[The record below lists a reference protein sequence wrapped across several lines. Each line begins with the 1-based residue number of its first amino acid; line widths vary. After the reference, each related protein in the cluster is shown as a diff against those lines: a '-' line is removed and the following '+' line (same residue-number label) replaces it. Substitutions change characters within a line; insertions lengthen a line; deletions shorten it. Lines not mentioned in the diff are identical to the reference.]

1 MMRSII
7 EKELREI
14 IGSARFAITF
24 GVCSLL
30 IVLSFYIGAENYRT
44 LVRQHEA
51 AKRENLRQM
60 EGLTDWF
67 AVQQHRIFLPPQPL
81 ATLVTGVSNDIGRT
95 IEVRGRG
102 ELAADGSRFNEDP
115 IFAVFR
121 FLDLDFIFQIV
132 LSLFAILFAYD
143 AICGE
148 KERGTLKL
156 SFANPVRKETYI
168 LGKLFGSYLALALP
182 LLAPILAGCV
192 LLLAMGVPMSADEW
206 ARLGLI
212 VAAGLLYFGV
222 YLAVS
227 VFVSSVSRRSS
238 SAFLM
243 LLVIWILT
251 VLVLPRTAVLV
262 AGRAVD
268 VPSVD
273 EVASQKN
280 RYSAQLWADDR
291 KAMAEFRPS
300 ADKDNMEQTMSQ
312 FNEFM
317 QKIADER
324 DTKLQEFSGRLNEER
339 ENRQRGQRQ
348 AALGLARVSPSAVFS
363 LAVSSLAGTSLT
375 LERAYKDA
383 AASYQ
388 RSYAA
393 FMKEKTGMLVG
404 GRVMMWRTVEDGES
418 KKPEPINPNDL
429 PEFAFQPPSL
439 AAVVGDSVL
448 DLGLLMLFTIV
459 FFFGS
464 YLAFLRY
471 DVR

>member
-7 EKELREI
+7 EKELRET
-14 IGSARFAITF
+14 IGSAKFAITF

-30 IVLSFYIGAENYRT
+30 IVLSFYIGAQNYT
-44 LVRQHEA
+44 SLVRQHEA

-102 ELAADGSRFNEDP
+102 ELTADDSRFNEDP

-156 SFANPVRKETYI
+156 SFANAVRKETYI
-168 LGKLFGSYLALALP
+168 LGKLAGSYLALAIP
-182 LLAPILAGCV
+182 LLVPIAAGCA
-192 LLLAMGVPMSADEW
+192 LLRILGIPMTGDEW
-206 ARLGLI
+206 VRLGLI
-212 VAAGLLYFGV
+212 VGAGFL
-222 YLAVS
+222 YLAVFLAIS
-227 VFVSSVSRRSS
+227 VFVSGMTRRSS

-268 VPSVD
+268 VPGVD
-273 EVASQKN
+273 EIASQKSRFN
-280 RYSAQLWADDR
+280 AQLWADDR

-300 ADKDNMEQTMSQ
+300 APKDSMEQTMAQ
-312 FNEFM
+312 FNQFM

-324 DTKLQEFSGRLNEER
+324 DKKMQEFSGKLNEER
-339 ENRQRGQRQ
+339 ENRQGAQRQ
-348 AALGLARVSPSAVFS
+348 VALGLARISPSAVFS
-363 LAVSSLAGTSLT
+363 LAASSLAGTSVA
-375 LERAYKDA
+375 LEQSYKDA
-383 AASYQ
+383 AAAYQ
-388 RSYAA
+388 QSYAA

-404 GRVMMWRTVEDGES
+404 GRVMMFRSMNDDG
-418 KKPEPINPNDL
+418 KKPEPINPHDL
-429 PEFAFQPPSL
+429 PEFVFPQPSL
-439 AAVVGDSVL
+439 AGVFGDCVT
-448 DLGLLMLFTIV
+448 DLGLLALFAVV